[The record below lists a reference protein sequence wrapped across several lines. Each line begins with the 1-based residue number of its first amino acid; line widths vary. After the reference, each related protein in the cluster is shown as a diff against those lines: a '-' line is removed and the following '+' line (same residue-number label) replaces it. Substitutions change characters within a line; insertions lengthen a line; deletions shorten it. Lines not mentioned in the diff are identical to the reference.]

1 MVSNLGETK
10 LVIDNLLDPNENK
23 KMILD
28 LDQDEKFVCFVEFNS
43 FQDIGFFPTNLDI
56 ECCSKFLFVTSP
68 RMHSKDYGKGT
79 FNCLNL
85 LLIDPYYETANVVL
99 FKSVSFIDNELLIY
113 GDRIV
118 KACIQSSK
126 KM

>member
-10 LVIDNLLDPNENK
+10 LIIDNLLDPKENK

-28 LDQDEKFVCFVEFNS
+28 LDKDEKFVCFVEFNS
-43 FQDIGFFPTNLDI
+43 FQDIGFFPKNLDI
-56 ECCSKFLFVTSP
+56 ECCSKFLFITSP
-68 RMHSKDYGKGT
+68 RMHSKDFGKASM
-79 FNCLNL
+79 NCLNL

-99 FKSVSFIDNELLIY
+99 FKSVSYIDPSLLNH

-118 KACIQSSK
+118 KACI
-126 KM
+126 